1 MKKPDWSTR
10 IFYAMITDPK
20 FSFEYFNRDQRSSI
34 KKGARKWGIMKAQL
48 DYMMGRLLSDEIV
61 IASGRSV
68 GKTSSVEHMLFT
80 TALTFPK
87 KWSAY
92 VVPNMRHATVLQ
104 QALTDYFNKDAFTRE
119 MFIGYDKKERIFT
132 MRNGHKI
139 EIRIVGQDKT
149 GSRTLVSG
157 HYDFLFIDE
166 AQLLP
171 KVILNE
177 LIPAVKEGGKIVVTG
192 VPNDIRD
199 SVLYYYVSR
208 KDVMYY
214 RYASTE
220 SEDWDD
226 EKYARAKALYGGT
239 HTPNWHNL
247 VEGLWG
253 DHASSVFRPSK
264 LVDSLIQNES
274 FVFKTYNGNS
284 FEDLYKEL
292 NLPIIRSKYNFYI
305 IGGDM
310 GYTSNSPSHLI
321 VLGVYDKKDKND
333 PEADAIQH
341 YDVIY
346 RLEIENMASFNM
358 AKSMN
363 YLIDYFNCKHFCIDT
378 QTFGHQVYD
387 HLIDREIFPITYKRN
402 KMYTYPAIFT
412 RPVIMGFIET
422 IDQTTGMPINEE
434 IRYAEKVAGT
444 NKLIELVEDGRLHI
458 AHSDSG
464 AENFDDLVT
473 IMMAETQTPS
483 MRRLHPFTYSNS
495 INDHATDALRCCALI
510 ILQVI
515 EKGLSRFGYTKGS
528 VKPVRLGKNIFKP
541 GSGSRN
547 RRSREHD

>member
-1 MKKPDWSTR
+1 MSKPDWAIR
-10 IFYAMITDPK
+10 MFYAMLTDPK

-34 KKGARKWGIMKAQL
+34 KKGAKQWGIMSAQL

-87 KWSAY
+87 KSSGY

-104 QALTDYFNKDAFTRE
+104 QALTAYFNKDSFTRE
-119 MFIGYDKKERIFT
+119 MFIGYDKKERIFA
-132 MRNGHKI
+132 MNNGHTI
-139 EIRIVGQDKT
+139 EIRIVGHDKT

-157 HYDFLFIDE
+157 HYDFLYIDE

-171 KVILNE
+171 KAILNE
-177 LIPAVKEGGKIVVTG
+177 LLPAVKEGGQIVVTG
-192 VPNDIRD
+192 VPNDVRD
-199 SVLYYYVSR
+199 SVLYYFVSR
-208 KDVMYY
+208 NKTLYF

-220 SEDWDD
+220 SEDWDED
-226 EKYARAKALYGGT
+226 KYERAKTLYGGT
-239 HTPNWHNL
+239 HTPNWKNL

-253 DHASSVFRPSK
+253 DHASSVFRPSR
-264 LVDSLIQNES
+264 LVDSLIKNDA
-274 FVFKTYNGNS
+274 FVFKSYNGNS
-284 FEDLYKEL
+284 FDDMYKEL
-292 NLPIIRSKYNFYI
+292 NLPILKSKYNFYI

-321 VLGVYDKKDKND
+321 VLGAYDKKDKSD
-333 PEADAIQH
+333 ADAESVQH
-341 YDVIY
+341 YDVVY

-387 HLIDREIFPITYKRN
+387 HLIDKEIFPATYRRN
-402 KMYTYPAIFT
+402 KMYIYPAIFT
-412 RPVIMGFIET
+412 RPVIMGFIDT
-422 IDQTTGMPINEE
+422 VDQTTGMEVSEE

-444 NKLIELVEDGRLHI
+444 TKMVELVEDGRFHI

-473 IMMAETQTPS
+473 IMMAETQTPN

-495 INDHATDALRCCALI
+495 VNDHATDALRCCALV

-515 EKGLSRFGYTKGS
+515 EKGLSRYGYTRSGA
-528 VKPVRLGKNIFKP
+528 KPIRLGKNVFKP
-541 GSGSRN
+541 GSRRPK
-547 RRSREHD
+547 RRSRKYD